1 MHAKFMCTSLRGV
14 CDLQCQRNVTVQTN
28 RKRQHKAPAQ
38 AGRAPWRSAFRQGR
52 RDGGCPGEGRENALS
67 PAAGGATAV
76 PLPDPGAPP
85 GRARPSA
92 PVVPPSGP
100 ARPEGGR
107 EAGREHGAACGPAA
121 GEPGAGTVGRA
132 GCQAREGRELPGVG
146 HFRCFQRISGC
157 FLISR
162 SAFFHFRI
170 LENALLN

>member
-1 MHAKFMCTSLRGV
+1 MHIPERRVRSTV
-14 CDLQCQRNVTVQTN
+14 QCNVTVQTN

-76 PLPDPGAPP
+76 PLPGPGAPP

-100 ARPEGGR
+100 ARPGPREGGR
-107 EAGREHGAACGPAA
+107 QGGSMARPVGRRQVSRGPAPWGGQA
-121 GEPGAGTVGRA
+121 ARLVRAESCQVSGILGAFRGS
-132 GCQAREGRELPGVG
+132 QAV
-146 HFRCFQRISGC
+146 S
-157 FLISR
+157 
-162 SAFFHFRI
+162 
-170 LENALLN
+170 